1 MQKMKIGVVLS
12 GGGAKGAYE
21 VGFLKALSEYNLQP
35 HAIAG
40 TSIGALNGAIF
51 SAQKDVNKTVEVL
64 ESLWE
69 ELANDNVLK
78 VDNMKAVKNI
88 VDVFLT
94 FAPMPVSRITKIVTV
109 MLRTGSAQEGV
120 LTQLPISN
128 RLATYAPID
137 SLKKGLPFY
146 VGMTKSRGNIEDT
159 LAFAGMTNEETVFKK
174 IQSFDD
180 DTMHKAIMASAS
192 LPILFDGI
200 EIEGEVYRDGCL
212 SSVENEWGNTPA
224 KPLVTDERCTHLIVC
239 HLNEGSFFN
248 RFDPLFKDIS
258 IIEVRPKSGTF
269 SSELDPLMFNVEKIN
284 LWINQ
289 GYRDAK
295 RILGD
300 AFMAIDTVAV
310 RKKVERVAND
320 SVERLKSR
328 EFKLN

>member
-1 MQKMKIGVVLS
+1 MTKTKIGVVLS

-21 VGFLKALSEYNLQP
+21 VGFLKALSEFDLQP
-35 HAIAG
+35 DAIAG

-51 SAQKDVNKTVEVL
+51 SAQRDVKKTAEIL
-64 ESLWE
+64 ESLWD

-78 VDNMKAVKNI
+78 VDKMKMVKNV

-94 FAPMPVSRITKIVTV
+94 FAPMPVSRVTKIVTAL
-109 MLRTGSAQEGV
+109 LRAGSAQEGV

-128 RLATYAPID
+128 RLATYAPVD

-146 VGMTKSRGNIEDT
+146 VGMTKSRGNTKDS
-159 LAFAGMTNEETVFKK
+159 LAFAGMTSEEAVFKK

-180 DTMHKAIMASAS
+180 DTMHKAIMASAA

-224 KPLVTDERCTHLIVC
+224 KPLISDEGCTHLIVC
-239 HLNEGSFFN
+239 HLNEGSFFD
-248 RFDPLFKDIS
+248 RHDPLFKDIP
-258 IIEVRPKSGTF
+258 IIEIRPESGTF
-269 SSELDPLMFNVEKIN
+269 DSALDPLMFNVGKIN
-284 LWINQ
+284 LWIDQ
-289 GYRDAK
+289 GYKDAK
-295 RILGD
+295 RILTD
-300 AFMAIDTVAV
+300 AFVAIDTVAV
-310 RKKVERVAND
+310 RKEVEKIADD

-328 EFKLN
+328 EFKLG